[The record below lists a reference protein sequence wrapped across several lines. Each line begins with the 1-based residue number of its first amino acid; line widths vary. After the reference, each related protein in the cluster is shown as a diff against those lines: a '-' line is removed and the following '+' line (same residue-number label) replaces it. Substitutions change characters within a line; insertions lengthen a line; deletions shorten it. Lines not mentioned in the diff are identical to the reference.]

1 MQYCKNCQRLVDGEV
16 CPHCR
21 NKKLRVALDAD
32 FCLIAEIP
40 YMQAEMLKEVYAD
53 NDIPCTERSVLGAG
67 ITSRLGVNVER
78 VRLYV
83 PYDRFEPAQELYRAF
98 FEGAA
103 EPIEDEADAMQETC
117 DAPAAPE
124 PADDAE

>member
-1 MQYCKNCQRLVDGEV
+1 
-16 CPHCR
+16 
-21 NKKLRVALDAD
+21 
-32 FCLIAEIP
+32 
-40 YMQAEMLKEVYAD
+40 MQAEMLKEVYAD

>member
-21 NKKLRVALDAD
+21 NTKLRVALDAD
-32 FCLIAEIP
+32 FCLVAEVP
-40 YMQAEMLKEVYAD
+40 YMQAEMLKEVFSD

-67 ITSRLGVNVER
+67 LTAELGVNVGR

-83 PYDRFEPAQELYRAF
+83 PYDRFEPAQELYNAF
-98 FEGAA
+98 FAGTASA
-103 EPIEDEADAMQETC
+103 FEDDAMQEFS
-117 DAPAAPE
+117 DGPAASE
-124 PADDAE
+124 PADDPE